1 MNSINPYEPSPHD
14 KDCLKR
20 SRIALTSSEVFTV
33 GVIISMLFVLLLAP
47 GQSQLRDYTA
57 IEAILLILTTNW
69 FTSIA
74 VILGFATLLTGAY
87 QVMRSSS
94 KMLNPGNSRSSEFI

>member
-33 GVIISMLFVLLLAP
+33 GVIISMLFVLLLA
-47 GQSQLRDYTA
+47 
-57 IEAILLILTTNW
+57 
-69 FTSIA
+69 
-74 VILGFATLLTGAY
+74 
-87 QVMRSSS
+87 QV
-94 KMLNPGNSRSSEFI
+94 SRSCGTIPLLRRFFSF